1 MMIRHA
7 TPRYLHS
14 ILELFDSAVVWLV
27 ARGITKQWGTEPLS
41 QSESFRARVQSWID
55 KEEMV
60 IAAQDDLVLGC
71 LAVCASVPPYAQQV
85 YDKQPKTMLYLEAF
99 VTHRE
104 HKGQGVGQTLLM
116 YAEQLALEK
125 GIAYIWLDCYA
136 ENSDLQK
143 YYEGAGFVAFDE
155 FRVGEWRGKVFEKR
169 LMKINEV
176 M

>member
-1 MMIRHA
+1 MMIRQA
-7 TPRYLHS
+7 TPRDLHS

-27 ARGITKQWGTEPLS
+27 AKGITKQWGTEPLS
-41 QSESFRARVQSWID
+41 QSETFRARVQTWID

-60 IAAQDDLVLGC
+60 IAAHDDLMLGC
-71 LAVCASVPPYAQQV
+71 LAICSSPPAYAQHV
-85 YDKQPKTMLYLEAF
+85 YDKHPKPMLYLEAF

-104 HKGQGVGQTLLM
+104 HKGQGVGKSLLK

-136 ENSDLQK
+136 ENPDLQK

-155 FRVGEWRGKVFEKR
+155 FRVGEWRGRVFEKAVD
-169 LMKINEV
+169 LGHQG
-176 M
+176 